1 MLKRNRKIELIDSLD
16 QKKNTKCRRSKNL
29 MKKCYELSV
38 LCGLSINLIIYDS
51 KSNKIQDYSTK
62 PDFTHEKIHDLIYPK
77 NIKEKHLLKRQKFQ
91 GDNFFTLVFQDNDK
105 FDDCDEEKNWYGQ
118 LLDDEID
125 TGLNLNELEIS
136 FIN

>member
-1 MLKRNRKIELIDSLD
+1 MQKRNRKIEFIDSLA

-51 KSNKIQDYSTK
+51 KLNKIQDYSST

-77 NIKEKHLLKRQKFQ
+77 NIKEKHLLKRQKFHS
-91 GDNFFTLVFQDNDK
+91 
-105 FDDCDEEKNWYGQ
+105 DDFY
-118 LLDDEID
+118 
-125 TGLNLNELEIS
+125 T
-136 FIN
+136 